1 MTTIVIKEI
10 IFQMNQL
17 DINVVRSIK
26 SDKLIILKA
35 SHSAFIE
42 QLCM

>member
-1 MTTIVIKEI
+1 MTTIVIKDI

-17 DINVVRSIK
+17 DINVVRLIK
-26 SDKLIILKA
+26 SNKLIILKA
-35 SHSAFIE
+35 SSSAFIE

>member
-1 MTTIVIKEI
+1 MTTIVIKDI

-26 SDKLIILKA
+26 SNKLIVLKA
-35 SHSAFIE
+35 SLSAFIE
-42 QLCM
+42 QLRM